1 MTDSKLTIRMFCAAE
16 ALAARLRAHR
26 RRWLSRAQ
34 EWQPLLLVGLLLAL
48 SLGGQRLVFT
58 IRGQHLSAGFVAQ
71 VLAMSLLGPAP
82 AVAIALAAAIFISVG
97 RQLPL
102 SAWLNN
108 LATFAV
114 FPLVGGLLV
123 RAPSATCTIPP
134 ISLPASVTFGLVVFA
149 VFMVT
154 NALNFSVIALD
165 NHFVENRRL
174 VGQVRELFVPMLPG
188 QIAAGALTAVLAVA
202 YTNLGLSVL
211 FGSVL
216 VIVIFQ
222 YLMVALLRSEDR
234 ADQLEA
240 RSMHLASLQLGVLT
254 TLVETLAL
262 RDQMTARHA
271 AAVARYA
278 RALAQEIDCSEA
290 DQDLVHTAGLLHDI
304 GKFALPDRILKAEV
318 LSDEDWAV
326 IRRHPQDGATL
337 VGRLDGYGPV
347 ADAILYHHEH
357 IDGSGY
363 PAGLIGNEIP
373 LPSRII
379 AVCSTYDTM
388 TARETYRSPM
398 TPQDAMA
405 ELRRV
410 AGRQLDGE
418 LVESFIAM
426 LEREGPVDVR
436 ARRRRRLR
444 GGARVRAPRAQDRPT
459 GARAEDRRLTTKG
472 AAPGVRPVRDAFK
485 SGRLATSPKLA
496 YLCQRIIGLL
506 RLGQRAFCEVALS
519 VSIHRTTATTL
530 SRFAQHSTGMGRNV
544 QVGEEM
550 CTIACTGRT
559 AALSLD
565 AGSLGQTSTNV
576 HLAQRPGS

>member
-1 MTDSKLTIRMFCAAE
+1 MIQMNDSKLTIRIFCTAE
-16 ALAARLRAHR
+16 ALLLACALGGAALV
-26 RRWLSRAQ
+26 SNAQ

-58 IRGQHLSAGFVAQ
+58 VRGQHLSAGFVAQ

-82 AVAIALAAAIFISVG
+82 AVAIAVAAAIFISVG

-102 SAWLNN
+102 SSWLTN
-108 LATFAV
+108 LTTFAV
-114 FPLVGGLLV
+114 FPLVGGLLAQALV
-123 RAPSATCTIPP
+123 GDVHN
-134 ISLPASVTFGLVVFA
+134 PANQLAHGVTFGLAVFA
-149 VFMVT
+149 VFFV
-154 NALNFSVIALD
+154 ALTLDFSGIALD
-165 NHFVENRRL
+165 NLIIEQRPL
-174 VGQVRELFVPMLPG
+174 TAQIREVFVPMLPG
-188 QIAAGALTAVLAVA
+188 HVAAGALTALLAVA
-202 YTNLGLSVL
+202 YTNLGTSVL

-222 YLMVALLRSEDR
+222 YLTIALLRSEDR

-240 RSMHLASLQLGVLT
+240 RSVHLASLQLGVLT

-262 RDQMTARHA
+262 RDRMTARHA

-347 ADAILYHHEH
+347 ADTILYHHEH
-357 IDGSGY
+357 VDGSGY

-373 LPSRII
+373 IASRII
-379 AVCSTYDTM
+379 AVCSTYDTL

-398 TPQDAMA
+398 TPQDAIA

-426 LEREGPVDVR
+426 LEREGPVTFAHGDDADFEAELAFERR
-436 ARRRRRLR
+436 ARKI
-444 GGARVRAPRAQDRPT
+444 AQP
-459 GARAEDRRLTTKG
+459 A
-472 AAPGVRPVRDAFK
+472 
-485 SGRLATSPKLA
+485 
-496 YLCQRIIGLL
+496 
-506 RLGQRAFCEVALS
+506 LG
-519 VSIHRTTATTL
+519 
-530 SRFAQHSTGMGRNV
+530 
-544 QVGEEM
+544 
-550 CTIACTGRT
+550 
-559 AALSLD
+559 
-565 AGSLGQTSTNV
+565 
-576 HLAQRPGS
+576 